1 MLNVNS
7 VVDIAIIIKDGIMKS
22 HNIEPENQTDLTKL
36 KISRRLNQI
45 VRLCIFI
52 ELYRQDNATPFEPLL
67 ERKALHHA
75 MHTLFGIDPL
85 KAEQYQLSDIVVL
98 FHSQIKN
105 LQLSGSVKDFI
116 TELDERVEYFTSVT
130 KSLWRVT
137 APEYRYMNG
146 YYWDEF
152 PIEEAHRILGERL

>member
-1 MLNVNS
+1 MVNVDS
-7 VVDIAIIIKDGIMKS
+7 VIKIADIIKAGIMKS

-67 ERKALHHA
+67 ERKDLHHA

-98 FHSQIKN
+98 FHSKVKD
-105 LQLSGSVKDFI
+105 LQLSGSIKDFI
-116 TELDERVEYFTSVT
+116 TELDERVEFFTSVT
-130 KSLWRVT
+130 RSLWRVT
-137 APEYRYMNG
+137 APEHRYMHE
-146 YYWDEF
+146 YHWDEF
-152 PIEEAHRILGERL
+152 PIEEAHRLLGELI